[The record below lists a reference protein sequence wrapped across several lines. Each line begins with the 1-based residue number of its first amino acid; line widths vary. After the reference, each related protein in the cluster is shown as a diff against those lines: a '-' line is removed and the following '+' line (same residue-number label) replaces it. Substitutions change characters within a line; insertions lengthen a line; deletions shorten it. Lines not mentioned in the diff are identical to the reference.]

1 MLDVSSNISTFIEE
15 QFPSLYREQGDFVPG
30 GAYDG
35 DGLWVESTSE
45 SENLKQVLI
54 EFTKAYYDFN
64 DSTMDRN
71 IPKLRDLDTTLA
83 NFLIFFKKKF
93 LHELP
98 LDTAIDTKFI
108 LKHIQDLYKR
118 KGSEESLRLLFKMF
132 YDTEIEVFY
141 PSQNILKPSD
151 SVWGGSIYLEL
162 QSVASVTGYP
172 IRRGDKLTG
181 DITGAIGFVDEIVFI
196 NFTGSL
202 VPIAYLSNVSG
213 TFTSDDGILVTRGTS
228 SPVNRG
234 KLIQGSL
241 STVTLNSSSRL
252 AGQIIGDKLKLRS
265 ANTGTSGTAS
275 VKTVSTVSTGQIDFS
290 ISDTGYGYAL
300 PTTDNDILISNQVI
314 VLQQSLTP
322 TINVGDWIYAEGH
335 SSAVTQISTAS
346 GAASVSGAANIT
358 GGGRIVGY
366 EHPLVYVNTIDRTR
380 AVFLA
385 YVHAQITLA
394 EAKDSSIDPKMSA
407 VFNRNHSTGFRLGDI
422 SNSGYVANQDRHI
435 TSTDVAAMNS
445 YKNGTT
451 LSAAKTAWIENILLP
466 NIFATGYGH
475 DFNILPTNGQADF
488 IVGAQTLNA
497 VSVGAFNATASYTID
512 SISATDR
519 ENVDVIVDLIGDF
532 ANTPLQVTV
541 NATAMV
547 NPKVYEIVTI
557 GSASDA
563 TDYTAV
569 GAANNNVGTRF
580 TATGAGGGTGT
591 VVDVVDTNYRMSGS
605 TEETLNTKFKDAFVP
620 LNVTIGSI
628 DNIVAGS
635 SGSQYTS
642 DVFTEAN
649 FADIS
654 RFDKKD
660 PILTFNTPDFLLE
673 VGDIVTQ
680 NLTIENP
687 NLNWEADSVPQF
699 IPYVAKGRFLK
710 REGNDFY
717 FKQLK
722 FYDFQPGQNAI
733 IRGNNEMVSAVS
745 RDASSLP
752 MGRNAVIDG
761 PASYQTGQIESVDL
775 LHTGYRYSDNETVD
789 LLDINDIVVATAK
802 IRTQGPGLTEGRWR
816 TTTSFLS
823 ENTKRLADNYY
834 YQEYSY
840 DIGSIVDPEKYES
853 LIDNV
858 VGVAGTKLFSS
869 PLINSNNDLSSKL
882 DVEFQV
888 WDITTDGLQN
898 QEGTQNINTET
909 SIAGESTDDQALVA
923 TIITY
928 DASTSTAI
936 TTSIGT

>member
-15 QFPSLYREQGDFVPG
+15 QYPALYREEGNFLV
-30 GAYDG
+30 
-35 DGLWVESTSE
+35 
-45 SENLKQVLI
+45 

-98 LDTAIDTKFI
+98 LDTIIDTKFI
-108 LKHIQDLYKR
+108 IKHIQDLYKR
-118 KGSEESLRLLFKMF
+118 KGSEESLRLLFQMF

-151 SVWGGSIYLEL
+151 SVWGGAIYLEL
-162 QSVASVTGYP
+162 QAVATVIGYP
-172 IRRGDKLTG
+172 IQRGDKLNG
-181 DITGAIGFVDEIVFI
+181 DISGAVGFVDEIVFI

-202 VPIAYLSNVSG
+202 IPIAYLSNVSG
-213 TFTSDDGILVTRGTS
+213 TFTSDDGILVTRGTA

-234 KLIQGSL
+234 KLIQGSV
-241 STVTLNSSSRL
+241 STVTVDSGSRI
-252 AGQIIGDKLKLRS
+252 AGQQIGDKLKLQS
-265 ANTGTSGTAS
+265 AESGTSATAS
-275 VKTVSTVSTGQIDFS
+275 VKSVSTVSTGQIDFA
-290 ISDTGYGYAL
+290 ISDTGYGFVL
-300 PTTDNDILISNQVI
+300 PVFDADGNPVLTGPQNDILISNQVV

-346 GAASVSGAANIT
+346 GAASVSGNIT

-366 EHPLVYVNTIDRTR
+366 DHPLVYVNTIDRTR
-380 AVFLA
+380 AQFLT

-394 EAKDSSIDPKMSA
+394 FNKDSSIDPKMSA
-407 VFNRNHSTGFRLGDI
+407 VFNRNHSTGYRIGDI
-422 SNSGYVANQDRHI
+422 TNSGYVANEDRHI
-435 TSTDVAAMNS
+435 TQADVDAMTAYIGGS
-445 YKNGTT
+445 AD
-451 LSAAKTAWIENILLP
+451 AAKTAWIENILLP
-466 NIFATGYGH
+466 NIFSIGYGH

-488 IVGAQTLNA
+488 IVGTQTLNA
-497 VSVGAFNATASYTID
+497 VNIGAFNATASYTID

-519 ENVDVIVDLIGDF
+519 ENVDIIVDLIGDF

-547 NPKVYEIVTI
+547 NPKVYEINVPGNTNFT
-557 GSASDA
+557 S
-563 TDYTAV
+563 V

-591 VVDVVDTNYRMSGS
+591 VVDVVETNYRMSGS
-605 TEETLNTKFKDAFVP
+605 TEETLNTKFKDAFIP

-628 DNIVAGS
+628 DNISVTSA
-635 SGSQYTS
+635 GSQYTS
-642 DVFTEAN
+642 NVFTEAN
-649 FADIS
+649 FADVS
-654 RFDKKD
+654 RFDKRD
-660 PILTFNTPDFLLE
+660 PILTFNAPDFLLE

-680 NLTIENP
+680 NITIENP
-687 NLNWEADSVPQF
+687 DLSSATAT
-699 IPYVAKGRFLK
+699 IAYVAKGRFLK

-722 FYDFQPGQNAI
+722 FYDFQVGVGVN
-733 IRGNNEMVSAVS
+733 IRGNLETLSAIT
-745 RDASSLP
+745 RDSTSLP

-761 PASYQTGQIESVDL
+761 PASFQTGQIESVDIL
-775 LHTGYRYSDNETVD
+775 NTGYRYADNERVS
-789 LLDINDIVVATAK
+789 LLDTNDLVVATAK

-823 ENTKRLADNYY
+823 ENTKKLADNYY

-840 DIGSIVDPEKYES
+840 DIGSIVDPDKYKS

-888 WDITTDGLQN
+888 WDITTNALQN
-898 QEGTQNINTET
+898 EEGTQNINTEQNT
-909 SIAGESTDDQALVA
+909 ALVA
-923 TIITY
+923 TIITL
-928 DASTSTAI
+928 DTSTSASI

>member
-15 QFPSLYREQGDFVPG
+15 QYPALYREEGNFLV
-30 GAYDG
+30 
-35 DGLWVESTSE
+35 
-45 SENLKQVLI
+45 

-98 LDTAIDTKFI
+98 LDTIIDTKFI
-108 LKHIQDLYKR
+108 IKHIQDLYKR
-118 KGSEESLRLLFKMF
+118 KGSEESLRLLFQMF

-141 PSQNILKPSD
+141 PSTNILRPSD
-151 SVWGGSIYLEL
+151 SVWGGAIYLEL
-162 QSVASVTGYP
+162 QAVATVIGYP
-172 IRRGDKLTG
+172 IQRGDKLNG
-181 DITGAIGFVDEIVFI
+181 DISGAVGFVDEIVFI

-202 VPIAYLSNVSG
+202 IPIAYLSNVSG
-213 TFTSDDGILVTRGTS
+213 TFTSDDGILVTRGTA

-234 KLIQGSL
+234 KLIQGSV
-241 STVTLNSSSRL
+241 STVTVDSGSRI
-252 AGQIIGDKLKLRS
+252 AGQQIGDKLKLQS
-265 ANTGTSGTAS
+265 AESGTSATAS
-275 VKTVSTVSTGQIDFS
+275 VKSVSTVSTGQIDFA

-300 PTTDNDILISNQVI
+300 PTTDNDILISNQVV

-346 GAASVSGAANIT
+346 GAASVSGNIT

-366 EHPLVYVNTIDRTR
+366 DHPLVYVNTVERTR
-380 AVFLA
+380 AQFLT

-394 EAKDSSIDPKMSA
+394 FNKDSSIDPKMSA

-422 SNSGYVANQDRHI
+422 SNSGYVAAQDRHI
-435 TSTDVAAMNS
+435 TQTDVNAMNS

-475 DFNILPTNGQADF
+475 DFNVLPTNGQADF
-488 IVGAQTLNA
+488 IVGTQTLNA
-497 VSVGAFNATASYTID
+497 VSIGAFNATASYTID

-519 ENVDVIVDLIGDF
+519 ENVDIIVDLIGDF

-547 NPKVYEIVTI
+547 NPKVYEINVPGNTNF
-557 GSASDA
+557 
-563 TDYTAV
+563 TLV

-580 TATGAGGGTGT
+580 TATGAGTGTGT

-605 TEETLNTKFKDAFVP
+605 TEETLNTKFKDAFIP

-628 DNIVAGS
+628 DNIIAGN

-642 DVFTEAN
+642 NVFTEAN
-649 FADIS
+649 FADVS
-654 RFDKKD
+654 RFDKRD
-660 PILTFNTPDFLLE
+660 PILTFNAPDFLLE

-687 NLNWEADSVPQF
+687 NLNWEADAQTQF

-717 FKQLK
+717 FKQLS
-722 FYDFQPGQNAI
+722 FYDFQVGVGVN
-733 IRGNNEMVSAVS
+733 IRGNLETLSAIT
-745 RDASSLP
+745 RDNTSLP

-761 PASYQTGQIESVDL
+761 PASFQTGQIESVDL
-775 LHTGYRYSDNETVD
+775 LNTGYRYADNETVN
-789 LLDINDIVVATAK
+789 LLDTNDIVVATAK

-823 ENTKRLADNYY
+823 ENTKKLADNYY

-840 DIGSIVDPEKYES
+840 DIGSIVDPDNYKS

-869 PLINSNNDLSSKL
+869 PLINSNNDLSTKL

-888 WDITTDGLQN
+888 WDITTNALQN
-898 QEGTQNINTET
+898 EEGTQNINTEQNT
-909 SIAGESTDDQALVA
+909 ALVA
-923 TIITY
+923 TIITL
-928 DASTSTAI
+928 DTSTSASI

>member
-15 QFPSLYREQGDFVPG
+15 QYPSLYREEGNFLV
-30 GAYDG
+30 
-35 DGLWVESTSE
+35 
-45 SENLKQVLI
+45 

-98 LDTAIDTKFI
+98 LDTIIDTKFI
-108 LKHIQDLYKR
+108 IKHIQDLYKR
-118 KGSEESLRLLFKMF
+118 KGSEESLRLLFQMF

-141 PSQNILKPSD
+141 PSTNILRPSD
-151 SVWGGSIYLEL
+151 SVWGGAIYLEL
-162 QSVASVTGYP
+162 QAVATVIGYP
-172 IRRGDKLTG
+172 IQRGDKLNG
-181 DITGAIGFVDEIVFI
+181 DISGAIGFVDEIVFI

-202 VPIAYLSNVSG
+202 IPIAYLSNVSG
-213 TFTSDDGILVTRGTS
+213 TFTSDDGILVTRGTA

-234 KLIQGSL
+234 KLIQGSV
-241 STVTLNSSSRL
+241 STVTVDSGSRI
-252 AGQIIGDKLKLRS
+252 AGQQIGDKLKLQS
-265 ANTGTSGTAS
+265 AESGTSATAS
-275 VKTVSTVSTGQIDFS
+275 VKSVSTVSTGQIDFA

-300 PTTDNDILISNQVI
+300 PTTDNDILISNQVV

-346 GAASVSGAANIT
+346 GAASVSGNIT

-366 EHPLVYVNTIDRTR
+366 DHPLVYVNTIDRTR
-380 AVFLA
+380 AQFLT

-394 EAKDSSIDPKMSA
+394 FNKDSSIDPKMSA

-422 SNSGYVANQDRHI
+422 SNSGYVAAQDRHI
-435 TSTDVAAMNS
+435 TQTDVNAMNS

-475 DFNILPTNGQADF
+475 DFNVLPTNGQADF
-488 IVGAQTLNA
+488 IVGTQTLNA
-497 VSVGAFNATASYTID
+497 VSTGAFNATASYTID

-519 ENVDVIVDLIGDF
+519 ENVDIIVDLIGDF

-547 NPKVYEIVTI
+547 NPKVYEINVPGNTNF
-557 GSASDA
+557 
-563 TDYTAV
+563 TLV

-580 TATGAGGGTGT
+580 TATGAGTGTGT

-605 TEETLNTKFKDAFVP
+605 TEETLNTKFKDAFIP

-628 DNIVAGS
+628 DNIIAGN

-642 DVFTEAN
+642 NVFTEAN
-649 FADIS
+649 FADVS
-654 RFDKKD
+654 RFDKRD
-660 PILTFNTPDFLLE
+660 PILTFNAPDFLLE

-687 NLNWEADSVPQF
+687 NLNWEADAQTQF

-717 FKQLK
+717 FKQLS
-722 FYDFQPGQNAI
+722 FYDFQVGVGVN
-733 IRGNNEMVSAVS
+733 IRGNLETLSAIT
-745 RDASSLP
+745 RDNTSLP

-761 PASYQTGQIESVDL
+761 PASFQTGQIESVNL
-775 LHTGYRYSDNETVD
+775 LNTGYRYSDNETVN
-789 LLDINDIVVATAK
+789 LLDTNDIVVATAK

-823 ENTKRLADNYY
+823 ENTKKLADNYY

-840 DIGSIVDPEKYES
+840 DIGSIVDPDKYKS

-869 PLINSNNDLSSKL
+869 PLINSNNDLSTKL

-888 WDITTDGLQN
+888 WDITTNALQN
-898 QEGTQNINTET
+898 EEGTQNINTEQNT
-909 SIAGESTDDQALVA
+909 ALVA
-923 TIITY
+923 TIITL
-928 DASTSTAI
+928 DTSTSASI

>member
-1 MLDVSSNISTFIEE
+1 
-15 QFPSLYREQGDFVPG
+15 
-30 GAYDG
+30 
-35 DGLWVESTSE
+35 
-45 SENLKQVLI
+45 VL
-54 EFTKAYYDFN
+54 FR
-64 DSTMDRN
+64 S
-71 IPKLRDLDTTLA
+71 
-83 NFLIFFKKKF
+83 
-93 LHELP
+93 
-98 LDTAIDTKFI
+98 
-108 LKHIQDLYKR
+108 
-118 KGSEESLRLLFKMF
+118 
-132 YDTEIEVFY
+132 
-141 PSQNILKPSD
+141 
-151 SVWGGSIYLEL
+151 
-162 QSVASVTGYP
+162 
-172 IRRGDKLTG
+172 
-181 DITGAIGFVDEIVFI
+181 FVDEIVFV
-196 NFTGSL
+196 NFTGAIT
-202 VPIAYLSNVSG
+202 PIAYLSNTSG
-213 TFTSDDGILVTRGTS
+213 TFTSDDGILVTRGTA
-228 SPVNRG
+228 SPFNIG
-234 KLIQGSL
+234 KLVKGSI
-241 STVTLNSSSRL
+241 SNVAVRSESRE
-252 AGQIIGDKLKLRS
+252 ANQQIGDKLKIKSSLS
-265 ANTGTSGTAS
+265 GISGTAQVQS
-275 VKTVSTVSTGQIDFS
+275 VSTVSTGQIDFNL
-290 ISDTGYGYAL
+290 SDTGYGYIL
-300 PTTDNDILISNQVI
+300 PVFDANGNLILTGPQNDILISNQVV

-380 AVFLA
+380 AQFLT
-385 YVHAQITLA
+385 YVLAQITLA
-394 EAKDSSIDPKMSA
+394 ENKDSSIDPKISE

-422 SNSGYVANQDRHI
+422 SNSGYVAAQDRHI
-435 TSTDVAAMNS
+435 TSTDVAAMTA

>member
-15 QFPSLYREQGDFVPG
+15 QYPALYREEGNFLV
-30 GAYDG
+30 
-35 DGLWVESTSE
+35 
-45 SENLKQVLI
+45 

-98 LDTAIDTKFI
+98 LDTIIDTKFI
-108 LKHIQDLYKR
+108 IKHIQDLYKR
-118 KGSEESLRLLFKMF
+118 KGSEESLRLLFQMF

-151 SVWGGSIYLEL
+151 SVWGGAIYLEL
-162 QSVASVTGYP
+162 QAVATVIGYP
-172 IRRGDKLTG
+172 IQRGDKLNG
-181 DITGAIGFVDEIVFI
+181 DISGAVGFVDEIVFI

-202 VPIAYLSNVSG
+202 IPIAYISNVSG
-213 TFTSDDGILVTRGTS
+213 TFTSDDGILVTRGTA

-234 KLIQGSL
+234 KLIQGSV
-241 STVTLNSSSRL
+241 STVTVDSSSRI
-252 AGQIIGDKLKLRS
+252 AGQQVGDKLKLQS
-265 ANTGTSGTAS
+265 NESGTSATAS
-275 VKTVSTVSTGQIDFS
+275 VKSVSTVSTGQIDFA

-300 PTTDNDILISNQVI
+300 PTTNNDILISNQVV

-322 TINVGDWIYAEGH
+322 TVNVGDWIYAEGH

-346 GAASVSGAANIT
+346 GAASVSGNIT

-366 EHPLVYVNTIDRTR
+366 EHPLIYVNTIDRTR
-380 AVFLA
+380 TEFLT

-394 EAKDSSIDPKMSA
+394 ANKDSSIDPKMSA
-407 VFNRNHSTGFRLGDI
+407 VFNRNHSTGYRLGDI
-422 SNSGYVANQDRHI
+422 SNSGYVAAQDRHI
-435 TSTDVAAMNS
+435 TQTDVNAMNS

-475 DFNILPTNGQADF
+475 DFNVLPTNGQADF
-488 IVGAQTLNA
+488 IVGTQTLNA
-497 VSVGAFNATASYTID
+497 VSIGAFNATASYTID

-519 ENVDVIVDLIGDF
+519 ENVDIIVDLIGDF
-532 ANTPLQVTV
+532 TNTPLQVTV

-547 NPKVYEIVTI
+547 NPKVYEINVVGNTNF
-557 GSASDA
+557 
-563 TDYTAV
+563 TLV
-569 GAANNNVGTRF
+569 GAADNNVGTRF
-580 TATGAGGGTGT
+580 TATAAGTGTGT
-591 VVDVVDTNYRMSGS
+591 VVDVVETNYRMSGA
-605 TEETLNTKFKDAFVP
+605 TEETLNTKFKDAFIP

-628 DNIVAGS
+628 DNIINGN
-635 SGSQYTS
+635 SGSRYTS

-649 FADIS
+649 FADVS

-673 VGDIVTQ
+673 VGDTVTQ

-687 NLNWEADSVPQF
+687 DLSSATAT
-699 IPYVAKGRFLK
+699 IAYVAKGRFLK

-717 FKQLK
+717 FKQLS
-722 FYDFQPGQNAI
+722 FYDFQVGVGVN
-733 IRGNNEMVSAVS
+733 IRGNLETLSAIT
-745 RDASSLP
+745 RDNTSLP

-761 PASYQTGQIESVDL
+761 PASFQTGQIESVDIL
-775 LHTGYRYSDNETVD
+775 NTGYRYADNERVE
-789 LLDINDIVVATAK
+789 LLDTDDIVVATAK

-823 ENTKRLADNYY
+823 ENTKKLADNYY

-840 DIGSIVDPEKYES
+840 DIGSIVDPDKYKS

-882 DVEFQV
+882 DVEFEV
-888 WDITTDGLQN
+888 WDITENGLQN
-898 QEGTQNINTET
+898 EEGTQTINTEQNT
-909 SIAGESTDDQALVA
+909 GLVA
-923 TIITY
+923 TIITL
-928 DASTSTAI
+928 DTSTSASI

>member
-15 QFPSLYREQGDFVPG
+15 QYPSLYREEGNFLV
-30 GAYDG
+30 
-35 DGLWVESTSE
+35 
-45 SENLKQVLI
+45 

-98 LDTAIDTKFI
+98 LDTIIDTKFI
-108 LKHIQDLYKR
+108 IKHIQDLYKR
-118 KGSEESLRLLFKMF
+118 KGSEESLRLLFQMF

-141 PSQNILKPSD
+141 PSTNILRPSD
-151 SVWGGSIYLEL
+151 SVWGGAIYLEL
-162 QSVASVTGYP
+162 QAVATVIGYP
-172 IRRGDKLTG
+172 IQRGDKLNG
-181 DITGAIGFVDEIVFI
+181 DISGAIGFVDEIVFI

-202 VPIAYLSNVSG
+202 IPIAYLSNVSG
-213 TFTSDDGILVTRGTS
+213 TFTSDDGILVTRGTA

-234 KLIQGSL
+234 KLIQGSV
-241 STVTLNSSSRL
+241 STVTVDSGSRI
-252 AGQIIGDKLKLRS
+252 AGQQIGDKLKLQS
-265 ANTGTSGTAS
+265 AESGTSATAS
-275 VKTVSTVSTGQIDFS
+275 VKSVSTVSTGQIDFA

-300 PTTDNDILISNQVI
+300 PTTDNDILISNQVV

-346 GAASVSGAANIT
+346 GAASVSGNIT

-366 EHPLVYVNTIDRTR
+366 DHPLVYVNTVERTR
-380 AVFLA
+380 AQFLT

-394 EAKDSSIDPKMSA
+394 FNKDSSIDPKMSA

-422 SNSGYVANQDRHI
+422 SNSGYVAAQDRHI
-435 TSTDVAAMNS
+435 TQTDVNAMNS

-475 DFNILPTNGQADF
+475 DFNVLPTNGQADF
-488 IVGAQTLNA
+488 IVGTQTLNA
-497 VSVGAFNATASYTID
+497 VSTGAFNATASYTID

-519 ENVDVIVDLIGDF
+519 ENVDIIVDLIGDF

-547 NPKVYEIVTI
+547 NPKVYEINVPGNTNF
-557 GSASDA
+557 
-563 TDYTAV
+563 TLV

-580 TATGAGGGTGT
+580 TATGAGTGTGT

-605 TEETLNTKFKDAFVP
+605 TEETLNTKFKDAFIP

-628 DNIVAGS
+628 DNIIAGN

-642 DVFTEAN
+642 NVFTEAN
-649 FADIS
+649 FADVS
-654 RFDKKD
+654 RFDKRD
-660 PILTFNTPDFLLE
+660 PILTFNAPDFLLE

-687 NLNWEADSVPQF
+687 NLNWEADAQTQF

-717 FKQLK
+717 FKQLS
-722 FYDFQPGQNAI
+722 FYDFQVGVGVN
-733 IRGNNEMVSAVS
+733 IRGNLETLSAIT
-745 RDASSLP
+745 RDNTSLP

-761 PASYQTGQIESVDL
+761 PASFQTGQIESVDL
-775 LHTGYRYSDNETVD
+775 LNTGYRYADNERVK
-789 LLDINDIVVATAK
+789 LLDTNDLVVATAK

-823 ENTKRLADNYY
+823 ENTKKLADNYY

-840 DIGSIVDPEKYES
+840 DIGSIVDPDNYKS

-869 PLINSNNDLSSKL
+869 PLINSNNDLSTKL

-888 WDITTDGLQN
+888 WDITTNALQN
-898 QEGTQNINTET
+898 EEGTQNINTEQNT
-909 SIAGESTDDQALVA
+909 ALVA
-923 TIITY
+923 TIITL
-928 DASTSTAI
+928 DTSTSASI